1 MEIQFTYTTNKNYWI
16 YHSKFCKS
24 IFVKPEKT
32 LTQVLLNDDCPTGI
46 FPSKSF
52 LQRCL
57 PDFSTK
63 NGTLTV
69 ENKTTFEDGNGKTR
83 NAIELRTAAKY
94 VYILIFSLDAS
105 YYCTQTKASLG

>member
-1 MEIQFTYTTNKNYWI
+1 MITIILFFT
-16 YHSKFCKS
+16 
-24 IFVKPEKT
+24 V
-32 LTQVLLNDDCPTGI
+32 
-46 FPSKSF
+46 
-52 LQRCL
+52 LQRCF
-57 PDFSTK
+57 PDFTTK

-69 ENKTTFEDGNGKTR
+69 GNKTTFEDGNGKTR